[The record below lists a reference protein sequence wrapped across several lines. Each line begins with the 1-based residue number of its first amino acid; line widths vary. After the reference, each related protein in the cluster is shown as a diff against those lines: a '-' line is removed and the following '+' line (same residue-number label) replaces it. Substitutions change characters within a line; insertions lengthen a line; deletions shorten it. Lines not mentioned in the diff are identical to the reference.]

1 MAGVDWSALRARLEQ
16 YGQGHLLQ
24 FLEELTEAQREELH
38 SDISE
43 VDLGRVT
50 GYFRVCAHCHS
61 YYYHYSWGSYVST
74 YTQFVVLLLEY
85 CHT

>member
-16 YGQGHLLQ
+16 YGQEHLLQ
-24 FLEELTEAQREELH
+24 FLEELTEAQKEELH

-50 GYFRVCAHCHS
+50 GYFQVCPHCQNAHGNKLSLYGHS
-61 YYYHYSWGSYVST
+61 VCVDVAG
-74 YTQFVVLLLEY
+74 VVG
-85 CHT
+85 